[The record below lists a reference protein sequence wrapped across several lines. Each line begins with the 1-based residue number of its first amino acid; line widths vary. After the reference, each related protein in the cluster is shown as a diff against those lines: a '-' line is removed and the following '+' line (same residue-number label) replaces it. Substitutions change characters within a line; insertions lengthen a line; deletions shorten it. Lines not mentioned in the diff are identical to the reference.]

1 MRAAAAGES
10 ARASRT
16 RKYSPRY
23 VTTSVS
29 SPMRRSRFLA
39 TGSAAQPAS
48 WPWVIAIARSM
59 PARRSAGVISPS
71 GAAAP
76 KMTASAPLDLT
87 SWTAR
92 RVTAGPP
99 IISDVGCLTTSN
111 GWAASNSR
119 APSQR
124 GA

>member
-39 TGSAAQPAS
+39 TGSAAQRGGDQPQRRGGTEDDGL
-48 WPWVIAIARSM
+48 RSPGPGELDGAAGDGRAADHQRRGVPDHLERLGRVELPRAV
-59 PARRSAGVISPS
+59 PARGVDGQLAGIEP
-71 GAAAP
+71 
-76 KMTASAPLDLT
+76 
-87 SWTAR
+87 
-92 RVTAGPP
+92 
-99 IISDVGCLTTSN
+99 
-111 GWAASNSR
+111 
-119 APSQR
+119 Q
-124 GA
+124 